1 MLKLIDMYI
10 FKGWTRKEK
19 IQFLLSLL
27 LTVIFCIVMLF
38 VPAFLESVI
47 RPHYVEVNTN
57 MII

>member
-1 MLKLIDMYI
+1 MYI

-27 LTVIFCIVMLF
+27 LAVIFCIVMLF

>member
-1 MLKLIDMYI
+1 MYI

>member
-1 MLKLIDMYI
+1 MIKLIDMYI